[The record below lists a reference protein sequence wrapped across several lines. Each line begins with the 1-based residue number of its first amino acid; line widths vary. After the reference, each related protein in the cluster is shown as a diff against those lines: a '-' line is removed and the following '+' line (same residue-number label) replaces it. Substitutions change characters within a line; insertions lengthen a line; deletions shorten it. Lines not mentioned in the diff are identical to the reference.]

1 MNDDIFGDWIDDF
14 LSEENEQE
22 DLFFDDIEQA
32 EFTDDNGVNGY
43 DL

>member
-32 EFTDDNGVNGY
+32 EFADDKGVNGY